1 MFLGNLREREL
12 PLDTKSFA
20 PVAKINLRP
29 PNCCKIF
36 WAILVSSKID
46 NILFEEGVELSQEAK
61 EKIYDI
67 LFDMD
72 KDIRDGL
79 K

>member
-1 MFLGNLREREL
+1 MANSSVYDRFLE
-12 PLDTKSFA
+12 
-20 PVAKINLRP
+20 
-29 PNCCKIF
+29 
-36 WAILVSSKID
+36 ID